1 VTSQQHSGTEPEP
14 GSGAGSGARARTG
27 PGARPDAR
35 KWALVAI
42 FGSAVAIVLAYLS
55 AFLPGGSPTWAAWL
69 FMAGMSV
76 MMVAT
81 MALGAS
87 RNGSIGKLWIPFALV
102 LVILLA
108 GFGAVLAMPP
118 ADPADPTLWLGLP
131 PRAAIVLFGI
141 GFLPLF
147 LVPVSY
153 AWTFSELTLA
163 PGDLDR
169 IRDEALR
176 ARGEMPPSGASEGGA
191 GPDETQPRPGDTR

>member
-1 VTSQQHSGTEPEP
+1 VTDPQHSRTE
-14 GSGAGSGARARTG
+14 
-27 PGARPDAR
+27 PDAR
-35 KWALVAI
+35 RWALVAI
-42 FGSAVAIVLAYLS
+42 FGSALAIMMAYLS

-81 MALGAS
+81 MALGAA
-87 RNGSIGKLWIPFALV
+87 RNGSIGRLWIPFALV

-141 GFLPLF
+141 GFLPLL

-176 ARGEMPPSGASEGGA
+176 ARGEMPGGPGAVPEDGA
-191 GPDETQPRPGDTR
+191 

>member
-1 VTSQQHSGTEPEP
+1 MNAHTPRTRSG
-14 GSGAGSGARARTG
+14 
-27 PGARPDAR
+27 PDAR
-35 KWALVAI
+35 RWALRAI
-42 FGSAVAIVLAYLS
+42 FASALAIMVAYLS

-81 MALGAS
+81 MALGAA

-108 GFGAVLAMPP
+108 GFGAVLALPP

-169 IRDEALR
+169 IRAEALR
-176 ARGEMPPSGASEGGA
+176 ARGEMPGGQGAAPEDKS
-191 GPDETQPRPGDTR
+191 

>member
-1 VTSQQHSGTEPEP
+1 MNAHPPRT
-14 GSGAGSGARARTG
+14 RTG
-27 PGARPDAR
+27 PDAR
-35 KWALVAI
+35 RWALGAI
-42 FGSAVAIVLAYLS
+42 FASALAIMVAYLS

-69 FMAGMSV
+69 FTAGMSV

-81 MALGAS
+81 MALGAA

-108 GFGAVLAMPP
+108 GFGAVLALPP

-153 AWTFSELTLA
+153 AWTFAEQTLA

-176 ARGEMPPSGASEGGA
+176 ARGEMPGGQGAAPEDPS
-191 GPDETQPRPGDTR
+191 

>member
-1 VTSQQHSGTEPEP
+1 MTSQQHSGTERDT
-14 GSGAGSGARARTG
+14 GTG
-27 PGARPDAR
+27 PRAHTGPDAR
-35 KWALVAI
+35 KWALGAI
-42 FGSAVAIVLAYLS
+42 FASAVAIVLAYLS

-69 FMAGMSV
+69 FMTGMSV

-141 GFLPLF
+141 GFLPLL

-169 IRDEALR
+169 VRDEALR
-176 ARGEMPPSGASEGGA
+176 ARGETPPG
-191 GPDETQPRPGDTR
+191 ETPPGSHPSAPGDAP

>member
-1 VTSQQHSGTEPEP
+1 VTMPQPPGT
-14 GSGAGSGARARTG
+14 RTG
-27 PGARPDAR
+27 PDAR
-35 KWALVAI
+35 QLALGAI
-42 FGSAVAIVLAYLS
+42 FVSALAVMVAYLS

-69 FMAGMSV
+69 FMAGTSV

-81 MALGAS
+81 MALGAA

-102 LVILLA
+102 LVILFA
-108 GFGAVLAMPP
+108 GFGTVLALPP
-118 ADPADPTLWLGLP
+118 ADPSDPTLWLGLP

-153 AWTFSELTLA
+153 AWTFSEQTLA

-169 IRDEALR
+169 IREEALR
-176 ARGEMPPSGASEGGA
+176 ARGDMPGAVAPSK
-191 GPDETQPRPGDTR
+191 DETW

>member
-1 VTSQQHSGTEPEP
+1 VTTPRQT
-14 GSGAGSGARARTG
+14 RTG
-27 PGARPDAR
+27 PDAR
-35 KWALVAI
+35 RWSLGAI
-42 FGSAVAIVLAYLS
+42 FASALAILLAYLS

-69 FMAGMSV
+69 FMMGMSV
-76 MMVAT
+76 MMVAA
-81 MALGAS
+81 MAMGAA

-169 IRDEALR
+169 IREEALR
-176 ARGEMPPSGASEGGA
+176 ARGEMPGGA
-191 GPDETQPRPGDTR
+191 PGQGDGA